1 MCFSKLLMKEIFP
14 KYHVNFLDLLCF
26 NICGSLLKLEVQLS
40 RKSVGK
46 VLINLSLRGYLTIDN
61 QSKKRK
67 SDYVEI

>member
-1 MCFSKLLMKEIFP
+1 MKEIFP

-46 VLINLSLRGYLTIDN
+46 VLINLLSLHCYLTIDN

-67 SDYVEI
+67 SDYYF